1 MSFLDLGIVQTIQRH
16 GSFDRLPTP
25 TRGRDVRIKSETLSL
40 SQPKIGFGKE
50 LVKLLPPSLSKS
62 LMQVYVLSGGGG
74 GGAGQWLFNHQ
85 NFRGKA
91 EARTWMGR
99 ARATW
104 IVRFPWPSA
113 LWRKYLF
120 CFYPIV
126 FSRQTQKSIVR
137 CEGGAGSFCRS
148 GKCSMF
154 ISTKVGRDKKVAKA
168 MSIVW

>member
-126 FSRQTQKSIVR
+126 FSRQRKSQSSDAKEGPDRFVGAESVVCLFQQRSAETRKLQKQ
-137 CEGGAGSFCRS
+137 
-148 GKCSMF
+148 
-154 ISTKVGRDKKVAKA
+154 
-168 MSIVW
+168 